1 LGYFTIEGALAEYE
15 SLTVEQRGAVA
26 TVRLNRPDK
35 HNALNAQLSHELIEA
50 LDRLEADDGVNV
62 IVLTGAGEKA
72 FCAGADMAEAVGGDG
87 PDASEVGAPAQAV
100 ARVLRTAKPI
110 IAAVNGYAYGGGAVL
125 AINCDIR
132 IASENAKFRFVGASY
147 GLVVGAFQLP
157 RIVGAPLAKELIFTA
172 RTIDSQEALR
182 IGLANHVVALEKL
195 EATVAETA
203 LAIAAN
209 SRAAVMASK
218 RVIDIATA
226 NKDALR
232 HEVEANVELR
242 KSEEHR
248 ERFRA
253 AAQRVTG
260 GK

>member
-1 LGYFTIEGALAEYE
+1 MDYE
-15 SLTVEQRGAVA
+15 SVIVENSGAVGI
-26 TVRLNRPDK
+26 VRLNRPEK
-35 HNALNAQLSHELIEA
+35 HNALNARLSHELIAA
-50 LDRLEADDGVNV
+50 LDQLEADDAVNV

-72 FCAGADMAEAVGGDG
+72 FCAGADMAEAVGPDSSGNASDG
-87 PDASEVGAPAQAV
+87 GAPGPPAEAV
-100 ARVLRTAKPI
+100 ARVLRTRKPI

-132 IASENAKFRFVGASY
+132 IASENARFRFVGASY

-172 RTIDSQEALR
+172 RTVDAQEALR
-182 IGLANHVVALEKL
+182 IGLANRVVPLEEL
-195 EATVAETA
+195 EGTVAEMA
-203 LAIAAN
+203 QAIASH

-218 RVIDIATA
+218 EVIDIATS
-226 NKDALR
+226 NRQALR
-232 HEVEANVELR
+232 REVEENVQLR
-242 KSEEHR
+242 RSEEHR
-248 ERFRA
+248 ARFRA

>member
-1 LGYFTIEGALAEYE
+1 MADYT
-15 SLTVEQRGAVA
+15 SLIVEKTGAVG

-35 HNALNAQLSHELIEA
+35 HNALNAQLSHELIDA

-62 IVLTGAGEKA
+62 IVLTGAGERA
-72 FCAGADMAEAVGGDG
+72 FCAGADMAEAVGGNG
-87 PDASEVGAPAQAV
+87 PDSSNVGAPAQAV
-100 ARVLRTAKPI
+100 ARLLRTAKPI

-172 RTIDSQEALR
+172 RTIDAQEALR
-182 IGLANHVVALEKL
+182 IGLVNHLVPLEKL

-232 HEVEANVELR
+232 REVEANVELR

-253 AAQRVTG
+253 AAMRVTG
-260 GK
+260 GEK

>member
-1 LGYFTIEGALAEYE
+1 VYE
-15 SLTVEQRGAVA
+15 SLIVEQTGAVA
-26 TVRLNRPDK
+26 TIRLNRPEK

-50 LDRLEADDGVNV
+50 LDKVEADDAVNV

-72 FCAGADMAEAVGGDG
+72 FCAGADMAEAVGAGG
-87 PDASEVGAPAQAV
+87 TNSGYVGAPAEAV
-100 ARVLRTAKPI
+100 ARVLRTRKPI
-110 IAAVNGYAYGGGAVL
+110 IAAVNGYSYGGGALL

-132 IASENAKFRFVGASY
+132 IASEDARFRFVGASY

-172 RTIDSQEALR
+172 RTIDAQEALR
-182 IGLANHVVALEKL
+182 IGLVSHLVPLEEL
-195 EATVAETA
+195 EATVTEMA

-209 SRAAVMASK
+209 SRAAVMESK
-218 RVIDIATA
+218 QVIDIATSNREA
-226 NKDALR
+226 FR
-232 HEVEANVELR
+232 REVEANLELR
-242 KSEEHR
+242 QSEEHQ

-253 AAQRVTG
+253 AAMRVTG

>member
-1 LGYFTIEGALAEYE
+1 MYE
-15 SLTVEQRGAVA
+15 SLIVEQTGAVA
-26 TVRLNRPDK
+26 TIRLNRPEK

-50 LDRLEADDGVNV
+50 LDKVEADDAVNV

-72 FCAGADMAEAVGGDG
+72 FCAGADMAEAVGAGG
-87 PDASEVGAPAQAV
+87 TNSGYVGAPAEAV
-100 ARVLRTAKPI
+100 ARVLRTRKPI
-110 IAAVNGYAYGGGAVL
+110 IAAVNGYSYGGGALL

-132 IASENAKFRFVGASY
+132 IASEDARFRFVGASY

-172 RTIDSQEALR
+172 RTIDAQEALR
-182 IGLANHVVALEKL
+182 IGLVSHLVPLEEL
-195 EATVAETA
+195 EATVMEMAR
-203 LAIAAN
+203 AIAAN
-209 SRAAVMASK
+209 SRAAIMESK
-218 RVIDIATA
+218 QVIDIATSNREA
-226 NKDALR
+226 FR
-232 HEVEANVELR
+232 REVEANLELR

-253 AAQRVTG
+253 AAMRVTG

>member
-1 LGYFTIEGALAEYE
+1 MYE
-15 SLTVEQRGAVA
+15 SLIVEQTGAVA
-26 TVRLNRPDK
+26 TIRLNRPEK

-50 LDRLEADDGVNV
+50 LDKVEADDAVNV

-72 FCAGADMAEAVGGDG
+72 FCAGADMAEAVGAGG
-87 PDASEVGAPAQAV
+87 TNSGYVGAPAEAV
-100 ARVLRTAKPI
+100 ARVLRTRKPI
-110 IAAVNGYAYGGGAVL
+110 IAAVNGYSYGGGALL

-132 IASENAKFRFVGASY
+132 IASEDARFRFVGASY

-172 RTIDSQEALR
+172 RTIDAQEALR
-182 IGLANHVVALEKL
+182 IGLVSHLVPLEEL
-195 EATVAETA
+195 EATVMEMA

-209 SRAAVMASK
+209 SRAAVMESK
-218 RVIDIATA
+218 QVIDIATSNREA
-226 NKDALR
+226 FR
-232 HEVEANVELR
+232 REVEANLELR
-242 KSEEHR
+242 QSEEHQ

-253 AAQRVTG
+253 AAMRVTG

>member
-1 LGYFTIEGALAEYE
+1 MDYENLIVQQTGAI
-15 SLTVEQRGAVA
+15 A

-35 HNALNAQLSHELIEA
+35 HNALSARLCGELIDA
-50 LDRLEADDGVNV
+50 LDRLEDDDAVNV

-72 FCAGADMAEAVGGDG
+72 FCAGADMAEAVSADG
-87 PDASEVGAPAQAV
+87 PKDSSNVSAPAQAV

-132 IASENAKFRFVGASY
+132 IASDNARFRFVGASY

-172 RTIDSQEALR
+172 RTIDAQEALR
-182 IGLANHVVALEKL
+182 IGLVNHVVPLERL
-195 EATVAETA
+195 ESTVMEMAQ
-203 LAIAAN
+203 AIAAN
-209 SRAAVMASK
+209 SRSAVMASK
-218 RVIDIATA
+218 EVIDIATSSG
-226 NKDALR
+226 DALR
-232 HEVEANVELR
+232 REVEMNVELR
-242 KSEEHR
+242 QSEEHR

-260 GK
+260 EK

>member
-1 LGYFTIEGALAEYE
+1 MYE
-15 SLTVEQRGAVA
+15 SLIVEQTGAVA
-26 TVRLNRPDK
+26 TIRLNRPEK

-50 LDRLEADDGVNV
+50 LDKVEADDAVNV

-72 FCAGADMAEAVGGDG
+72 FCAGADMSEAVGAGG
-87 PDASEVGAPAQAV
+87 TNSGYVGAPAEAV
-100 ARVLRTAKPI
+100 ARVLRTRKPI
-110 IAAVNGYAYGGGAVL
+110 IAAVNGYSYGGGALL

-132 IASENAKFRFVGASY
+132 IASEDARFRFVGASY

-172 RTIDSQEALR
+172 RTIEAQEALR
-182 IGLANHVVALEKL
+182 IGLVSHLVPLEEL
-195 EATVAETA
+195 EATVTEMA

-209 SRAAVMASK
+209 SRAAVMESK
-218 RVIDIATA
+218 QVIDIATSNREA
-226 NKDALR
+226 FR
-232 HEVEANVELR
+232 REVEANLKLR
-242 KSEEHR
+242 QSEEHQ

-253 AAQRVTG
+253 AAIRVTG